1 MMATSSA
8 TSSRVQ
14 LIDEADGPGRTTATL
29 LASLAARLSA
39 MYFVS
44 GADAIGSLTAGF
56 AALGREVGHTA
67 RGAAL
72 RRAIEAGRPGIN
84 GDAVWTKFRIGEWAS
99 NMPPSPILDELRND
113 LALLLADDLEATLE
127 LMPIPNPMA
136 GAAGSQPPEPVTF
149 VDCLLG
155 LWAFSTELT
164 RLVETLAAPTLWASG
179 EMIAS
184 HRPGP
189 EPENALLR

>member
-1 MMATSSA
+1 MMVTSA
-8 TSSRVQ
+8 TPSSRVQ
-14 LIDEADGPGRTTATL
+14 LIDDAEGPGRTTATL

-44 GADAIGSLTAGF
+44 GADAIGSLVAGF
-56 AALGREVGHTA
+56 ATLGREVSHTA

-72 RRAIEAGRPGIN
+72 RRAIEAGRPGAN
-84 GDAVWTKFRIGEWAS
+84 GDALWTKLRIGEWAS
-99 NMPPSPILDELRND
+99 PISPSPILDELRND

-164 RLVETLAAPTLWASG
+164 RLVETLAAPTLAASS
-179 EMIAS
+179 EVMTAN
-184 HRPGP
+184 RPGP